1 MNDEI
6 YHYGIKG
13 MRWGVVHE
21 YKKDEWEKA
30 PQIISVGERTYIDK
44 DGKKKK
50 VYLNST
56 YDKDYKGSKY
66 FSEEPFGKKVKYK
79 ENPDNVTKIKSS
91 TYYRHPLFNNPK
103 DYKEVG
109 QVQSEI
115 SMHRKQS
122 KGYSTAYDNVLEGK
136 KFGSIKSKTVT
147 NFGVVT
153 GHRNG
158 TNLVRNFILVEKS
171 KYQNDDKIKDK
182 SSSEKTLYDMDNLK
196 KVPAERIIG
205 FSNISPKYLE
215 YWNIKRKNVVTEKDP
230 LNKGKQ
236 KRYKSKFKSHLDH
249 LDDYSVMYHSS
260 EEKDN
265 DLCHWGIKGR
275 KWGIRNEDERVTSAE
290 RMHYITEER
299 KNNKDLLSRDISRH
313 QDKTDNR
320 MNRDTNRTGKK
331 IAKIQAKTII
341 TTAAIAAA
349 TLITGMMIHKKSD
362 SILKQSDIFQDDTN
376 SITHWGIKGMRW
388 GVRKKDERVSSAER
402 MYYAKMQQQS
412 NRDRLNAKLKMHD
425 SDNLYKSNRHSDDT
439 LLKQTKVRANYIL
452 RGVRIAA
459 ASTLAGLQIWQ
470 NSSIKKLKLSRDADA
485 NELALSRKLGI
496 KTNKE
501 KDAMKK
507 GREEK
512 KEASQKID
520 QELSKKGIV
529 PPKSSKTPI
538 VNIVNNNNNTVNGV
552 ETEKKLKHSGI
563 LGMKWGIR
571 RYQNPDGTLTS
582 AGKARYSQKTGKELD
597 ARDMSDD
604 ELVSATIRL
613 NKERN
618 YNFASGKQ
626 SKNPGYKKDIARKVS
641 ASVIGTFAA
650 SSLASL
656 IYNKF
661 NGKSQLHGKELAKRT
676 LANGAIAAG
685 LSGIIALGNSMGG
698 IVSSSTPIDNTIKNQ
713 QQKKE
718 G

>member
-13 MRWGVVHE
+13 MRCGVVHE

-103 DYKEVG
+103 DYKEVS

-115 SMHRKQS
+115 RMHRKQS

-158 TNLVRNFILVEKS
+158 TNLVRNFILVDKS

-182 SSSEKTLYDMDNLK
+182 SSSEKTLYDMDKLK

-205 FSNISPKYLE
+205 FSNISPKYLA

-341 TTAAIAAA
+341 TMAAIAAA

-362 SILKQSDIFQDDTN
+362 SILKQSDISQDDTN

-388 GVRKKDERVSSAER
+388 GVRKQDERVSSAER
-402 MYYAKMQQQS
+402 MYYAKIQQQS

-439 LLKQTKVRANYIL
+439 LLEQTKVRANYIL

-470 NSSIKKLKLSRDADA
+470 NSSIKKLELSRNADA

-512 KEASQKID
+512 KEASQNID
-520 QELSKKGIV
+520 QELAKKGIV

-582 AGKARYSQKTGKELD
+582 AGKARYSQNTGKELD

-604 ELVSATIRL
+604 ELVSATNRL
-613 NKERN
+613 NRERN

-685 LSGIIALGNSMGG
+685 LSGIIALGNSMGVT
-698 IVSSSTPIDNTIKNQ
+698 VSSSTPIDNIIKNQ

>member
-13 MRWGVVHE
+13 MRCGVVHE

-115 SMHRKQS
+115 RMHRKQS

-182 SSSEKTLYDMDNLK
+182 S
-196 KVPAERIIG
+196 
-205 FSNISPKYLE
+205 
-215 YWNIKRKNVVTEKDP
+215 
-230 LNKGKQ
+230 
-236 KRYKSKFKSHLDH
+236 
-249 LDDYSVMYHSS
+249 SS

-341 TTAAIAAA
+341 TMAAIAAA

-362 SILKQSDIFQDDTN
+362 SILKQSDISQDDTN

-388 GVRKKDERVSSAER
+388 GVRKQDERVSSAER
-402 MYYAKMQQQS
+402 MYYAKIQQQS

-439 LLKQTKVRANYIL
+439 LLEQTKVRANYIL

-470 NSSIKKLKLSRDADA
+470 NSSIKKLELSRNADA

-512 KEASQKID
+512 KEASQNID
-520 QELSKKGIV
+520 QELAKKGIV

-582 AGKARYSQKTGKELD
+582 AGKARYSQNTGKELD

-604 ELVSATIRL
+604 ELVSATNRL
-613 NKERN
+613 NRERN

-685 LSGIIALGNSMGG
+685 LSGIIALGNSMGVT
-698 IVSSSTPIDNTIKNQ
+698 VSSSTPIDNIIKNQ

>member
-1 MNDEI
+1 MNNEI

-13 MRWGVVHE
+13 MRCGVVHE
-21 YKKDEWEKA
+21 YKKDELDKA
-30 PQIISVGERTYIDK
+30 PQIISVGERTLYDIDK
-44 DGKKKK
+44 
-50 VYLNST
+50 
-56 YDKDYKGSKY
+56 
-66 FSEEPFGKKVKYK
+66 
-79 ENPDNVTKIKSS
+79 
-91 TYYRHPLFNNPK
+91 
-103 DYKEVG
+103 
-109 QVQSEI
+109 
-115 SMHRKQS
+115 
-122 KGYSTAYDNVLEGK
+122 
-136 KFGSIKSKTVT
+136 
-147 NFGVVT
+147 
-153 GHRNG
+153 
-158 TNLVRNFILVEKS
+158 
-171 KYQNDDKIKDK
+171 
-182 SSSEKTLYDMDNLK
+182 LK

-205 FSNISPKYLE
+205 FSNISPKYLA
-215 YWNIKRKNVVTEKDP
+215 YLNIKRKNVVTEKDQ

-236 KRYKSKFKSHLDH
+236 KRYKFKFKSHLDH
-249 LDDYSVMYHSS
+249 LDDYSVMYHRS

-388 GVRKKDERVSSAER
+388 GVRKKDEIVSSAER

-439 LLKQTKVRANYIL
+439 LLEQTKVRANYIL

-459 ASTLAGLQIWQ
+459 ASTLAGLRIWQ
-470 NSSIKKLKLSRDADA
+470 NSSIKKLKLSRNADA
-485 NELALSRKLGI
+485 NELELSRKLGI

-520 QELSKKGIV
+520 QELAKNGIV

-604 ELVSATIRL
+604 ELVSATNRL
-613 NKERN
+613 NRERN

-656 IYNKF
+656 VYNKL
-661 NGKSQLHGKELAKRT
+661 NGKNALHGKDLAKRT

-685 LSGIIALGNSMGG
+685 LSGIIALGNSIGG
-698 IVSSSTPIDNTIKNQ
+698 IVSTNTPIDNTIKNQ
-713 QQKKE
+713 QPQKKE

>member
-520 QELSKKGIV
+520 QELSKKG
-529 PPKSSKTPI
+529 
-538 VNIVNNNNNTVNGV
+538 NC
-552 ETEKKLKHSGI
+552 
-563 LGMKWGIR
+563 
-571 RYQNPDGTLTS
+571 
-582 AGKARYSQKTGKELD
+582 
-597 ARDMSDD
+597 
-604 ELVSATIRL
+604 
-613 NKERN
+613 
-618 YNFASGKQ
+618 AS
-626 SKNPGYKKDIARKVS
+626 
-641 ASVIGTFAA
+641 
-650 SSLASL
+650 
-656 IYNKF
+656 
-661 NGKSQLHGKELAKRT
+661 
-676 LANGAIAAG
+676 
-685 LSGIIALGNSMGG
+685 
-698 IVSSSTPIDNTIKNQ
+698 
-713 QQKKE
+713 
-718 G
+718 

>member
-6 YHYGIKG
+6 YHY
-13 MRWGVVHE
+13 
-21 YKKDEWEKA
+21 
-30 PQIISVGERTYIDK
+30 
-44 DGKKKK
+44 
-50 VYLNST
+50 
-56 YDKDYKGSKY
+56 
-66 FSEEPFGKKVKYK
+66 
-79 ENPDNVTKIKSS
+79 
-91 TYYRHPLFNNPK
+91 
-103 DYKEVG
+103 
-109 QVQSEI
+109 
-115 SMHRKQS
+115 
-122 KGYSTAYDNVLEGK
+122 
-136 KFGSIKSKTVT
+136 
-147 NFGVVT
+147 
-153 GHRNG
+153 
-158 TNLVRNFILVEKS
+158 
-171 KYQNDDKIKDK
+171 
-182 SSSEKTLYDMDNLK
+182 
-196 KVPAERIIG
+196 
-205 FSNISPKYLE
+205 
-215 YWNIKRKNVVTEKDP
+215 
-230 LNKGKQ
+230 
-236 KRYKSKFKSHLDH
+236 
-249 LDDYSVMYHSS
+249 
-260 EEKDN
+260 
-265 DLCHWGIKGR
+265 GIKGR

-331 IAKIQAKTII
+331 IAKIQAKAII

-362 SILKQSDIFQDDTN
+362 SMLKQSDIFQDDIN
-376 SITHWGIKGMRW
+376 FLTHWGIKGMRW

-412 NRDRLNAKLKMHD
+412 NRDRLNAKFKMHD
-425 SDNLYKSNRHSDDT
+425 SDNLYKSNRHSDDIR
-439 LLKQTKVRANYIL
+439 LEQTKVRANYIL

-459 ASTLAGLQIWQ
+459 ASTLAGLKIWQ
-470 NSSIKKLKLSRDADA
+470 NSSVRKLKLSRNADA
-485 NELALSRKLGI
+485 NELKLSRKLGT

-501 KDAMKK
+501 KDSLKK

-520 QELSKKGIV
+520 QELAKNGIV

-604 ELVSATIRL
+604 ELVSATNRL
-613 NKERN
+613 NRERS

-626 SKNPGYKKDIARKVS
+626 SKNPGYKKDIARKVG
-641 ASVIGTFAA
+641 ASVLGTFAA

-656 IYNKF
+656 VYNKL
-661 NGKSQLHGKELAKRT
+661 NGKNALHGKDLAKRT

-698 IVSSSTPIDNTIKNQ
+698 IVSTSTPIDNTIKNQ
-713 QQKKE
+713 QPQKKE